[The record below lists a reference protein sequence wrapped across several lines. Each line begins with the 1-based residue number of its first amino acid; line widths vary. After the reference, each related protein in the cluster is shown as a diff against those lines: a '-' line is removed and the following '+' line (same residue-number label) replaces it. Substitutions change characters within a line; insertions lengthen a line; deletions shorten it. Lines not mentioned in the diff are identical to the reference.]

1 MDLHNNS
8 LINVNDSEIDVYSN
22 SSDGNF
28 LSMNFMIHAI
38 FYALICLIGLFGNSL
53 VIYVVI
59 KFSKMRTVANIYIF
73 NLAMADELFLM
84 GLPLLITTIIV
95 KTWVFGTT
103 LCRIYMTITS
113 INQFASSFMLV
124 LMSKSRYNAV
134 CHPFTSRQSQTLFRS
149 KINCLVAWIVSQ

>member
-1 MDLHNNS
+1 MDLYNNS
-8 LINVNDSEIDVYSN
+8 SVNSNDSEINIYSN

-28 LSMNFMIHAI
+28 LSMNFITHAV

-53 VIYVVI
+53 VIYVVF
-59 KFSKMRTVANIYIF
+59 KFSKIRTVANIYIL
-73 NLAMADELFLM
+73 NLAMADELFLI

-95 KTWVFGTT
+95 KTWVFGTI

-134 CHPFTSRQSQTLFRS
+134 CHPLTSRQSQTLFRS
-149 KINCLVAWIVSQ
+149 KINCLIAWIVSQ